1 MKQTLLTRSAKAC
14 QWVLTL
20 TLAGMA
26 LVGTM
31 PVRAAHPPSAS
42 ANPTVPFLINY
53 QGTLQD
59 GNGTPLATGDYELS
73 FSIYSAAS
81 GGALLWGPQRLN
93 GQSGTGLGP
102 RVPVVSGRFNVV
114 LGPVD
119 TADRSLADVFNQSAT
134 FLEITVGAASPI
146 APRQRIMPNAY
157 AFNSS
162 LLNGFSWDSL
172 FSNGNPETGALFVG
186 QDPAAASPETGS
198 SLFPKLDISGRIRL
212 RQGGSTSAGLWFRQN
227 AVATDRAFLGMA
239 SDDEVGIWSA
249 PLSAWSMTLNVN
261 DGKIRAPRGLIP
273 GTGADAG
280 VNFGQYSDSF
290 IIIGQPI
297 KTYTNRVFGE
307 FHRAA
312 FGFGG
317 WYNLVLEAPAQMDV
331 RSPAS
336 VFTGTVS
343 STGFTTTSDQ
353 RLKKDIE
360 RISNP
365 LDILSQIEGV
375 RYQFDADSELAKER
389 GLSLPKGRQV
399 GVLAQEVE
407 KVLPDAVQKD
417 SQGVL
422 SVNYNG
428 LTSVLV
434 EAIKQQQKELEA
446 LRSELKSLREKLQ
459 P

>member
-1 MKQTLLTRSAKAC
+1 MKQTLLTRSGKAC

-20 TLAGMA
+20 TLAGLA
-26 LVGTM
+26 LAGPTRL
-31 PVRAAHPPSAS
+31 RAAHPPSAS
-42 ANPTVPFLINY
+42 ATPTVPFLMNY

-59 GNGTPLATGDYELS
+59 GSGTPLATGDYELS

-119 TADRSLADVFNQSAT
+119 TADRTLADVFNQSAT
-134 FLEITVGAASPI
+134 FLEITVGSAAPI
-146 APRQRIMPNAY
+146 SPRQRIMPNAY

-186 QDPAAASPETGS
+186 QDPSVAISETGAAT
-198 SLFPKLDISGRIRL
+198 FPKMDVSGRIRL
-212 RQGGSTSAGLWFRQN
+212 RQGGSGSAGLWLRQN
-227 AVATDRAFLGMA
+227 AVASDRAFIGM
-239 SDDEVGIWSA
+239 STDDEVGFWGT
-249 PLSAWSMTLNVN
+249 PLGAFGLTMNVN
-261 DGKIRAPRGLIP
+261 DGKVRAPRGFVP
-273 GTGADAG
+273 GTGPDAG
-280 VNFGQYSDSF
+280 VQFGLWSDSIF
-290 IIIGQPI
+290 IIGQPLRN
-297 KTYTNRVFGE
+297 YTNRVFGE
-307 FHRAA
+307 FRRAA

-317 WYNLVLEAPAQMDV
+317 WYNLVVEAPAQLDV
-331 RSPAS
+331 RAPAS

-343 STGFTTTSDQ
+343 ATSYASTSDR
-353 RLKKDIE
+353 RLKTDIE
-360 RISNP
+360 RIPNP
-365 LDILSQIEGV
+365 LDVLAQIDGV
-375 RYQFDADSELAKER
+375 SFRFDQDSELAKQT
-389 GLSLPKGRQV
+389 GFSLPKGRQV

-417 SQGVL
+417 AQGIL

-428 LTSVLV
+428 LTGVLV

>member
-1 MKQTLLTRSAKAC
+1 MNQTLLTRSGKAC
-14 QWVLTL
+14 HWVLTL
-20 TLAGMA
+20 TVAGLMLAGS
-26 LVGTM
+26 M
-31 PVRAAHPPSAS
+31 PLRAAHPPSTA
-42 ANPTVPFLINY
+42 ANPTVPFLLNY

-119 TADRSLADVFNQSAT
+119 TTDRSLADVFNQSAT
-134 FLEITVGAASPI
+134 FLEITVGAAAPI

-172 FSNGNPETGALFVG
+172 FSNGNPETGSLFVG
-186 QDPAAASPETGS
+186 QDPSAASPEAGAS
-198 SLFPKLDISGRIRL
+198 SFPRLDVSGRIRL
-212 RQGGSTSAGLWFRQN
+212 RQGGSGSAGLWLRQN
-227 AVATDRAFLGMA
+227 SVGTDRAFIGMA
-239 SDDEVGIWSA
+239 SDDEVGFWGT
-249 PLSAWSMTLNVN
+249 PLGAFALTMNVN
-261 DGKIRAPRGLIP
+261 DGRVRAPRGLIP
-273 GTGADAG
+273 GTGPDAG
-280 VNFGQYSDSF
+280 VQFGQWSDNF
-290 IIIGQPI
+290 VIIGQPFRS
-297 KTYTNRVFGE
+297 YTNRVFGE
-307 FHRAA
+307 FRRLGI
-312 FGFGG
+312 GFGG
-317 WYNLVLEAPAQMDV
+317 WYNLVVEAPAQLDV
-331 RSPAS
+331 RSPTS

-343 STGFTTTSDQ
+343 ATGFTTTSDQ
-353 RLKKDIE
+353 RLKTDIE
-360 RISNP
+360 RIHNP
-365 LDILSQIEGV
+365 LNILEQIEGV
-375 RYQFDADSELAKER
+375 SYRFDQESDLAKQS
-389 GLSLPKGRQV
+389 GFTAPKGRQV

-417 SQGVL
+417 AQGLL

-434 EAIKQQQKELEA
+434 EAVKQQQKELEA
-446 LRSELKSLREKLQ
+446 LRSELKSLREQLQ
-459 P
+459 R